1 MGFAA
6 HFAKPE
12 NVIQNWQTPEVNVE
26 SYDFDLYTC
35 AWIEKVKSANRW
47 KYQSHEHPPDA
58 LDLSEAKSEVVDLL
72 D

>member
-26 SYDFDLYTC
+26 SYDFDLFC
-35 AWIEKVKSANRW
+35 IPAPEKIN
-47 KYQSHEHPPDA
+47 
-58 LDLSEAKSEVVDLL
+58 
-72 D
+72 